1 MWVTVHALKKK
12 KKNKKAEMQ
21 TQNVLRFSYPNRTLV
36 LLASLSSMLIC
47 LCVCMLHKFKLL
59 LLKDFLTYIEYS
71 HFLNFLL
78 HNSCGRGGV
87 SGFYTTGLGT

>member
-1 MWVTVHALKKK
+1 MIDSLHCEFVDTIKSFPLI
-12 KKNKKAEMQ
+12 E
-21 TQNVLRFSYPNRTLV
+21 YLV

-71 HFLNFLL
+71 HFLNFLI
-78 HNSCGRGGV
+78 HYSCGVGGV
-87 SGFYTTGLGT
+87 VYLGFTQQDWVHEVGRP